1 LNKRI
6 KNNELIENNEVKN
19 ENDEKWELWKI
30 EVIEMKNESDK
41 IKNKIKWN
49 EMKWNENWRMRI
61 IMIELMKKMIKNVM
75 MNEMIRVIKIELMK
89 RMIMMKIKEIMKWR
103 MIENWENEV
112 RKSYLN
118 D

>member
-1 LNKRI
+1 MNKRI

-49 EMKWNENWRMRI
+49 EMKWNED
-61 IMIELMKKMIKNVM
+61 E
-75 MNEMIRVIKIELMK
+75 
-89 RMIMMKIKEIMKWR
+89 
-103 MIENWENEV
+103 
-112 RKSYLN
+112 
-118 D
+118 